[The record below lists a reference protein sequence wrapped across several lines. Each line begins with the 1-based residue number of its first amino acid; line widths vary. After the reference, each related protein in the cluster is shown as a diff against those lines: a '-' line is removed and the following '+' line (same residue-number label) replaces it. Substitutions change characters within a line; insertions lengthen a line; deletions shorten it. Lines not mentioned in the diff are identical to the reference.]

1 MILVRVAVVKYTRN
15 AAWQKLRK
23 FNKVSIMKTNFLMKK
38 HLLAVFVVTLCS
50 LILTDGLSAQNGVF
64 SARGASQKSPEL
76 SRQIAAT
83 NSTEE
88 ISATNESAS
97 GDSIFGSKSL
107 LEIIR
112 NGGPLM
118 IPIGICSIVLL
129 VFVFERFISLR
140 KGRIIPRPF
149 VKRFLKQLEEGQL
162 DQESAL
168 ERCIENPSPVSEV
181 FAAAVTKWGRPSVE
195 VEQSILD
202 SGERVTTSLRRYLRL
217 INGIATVCPLLGLL
231 GTVVGMI
238 QAFDA
243 IGSVAAS
250 STDPKVLIAT
260 GISQALLTTA
270 AGMSVAIP
278 ALIAYLFFVGRVDR
292 LVVEIDALG
301 QKVVNLIASD
311 AVRMAGRNKTSKS
324 KRTRKTQSAAA

>member
-1 MILVRVAVVKYTRN
+1 MMQYLSQKQLLLVALVA
-15 AAWQKLRK
+15 L
-23 FNKVSIMKTNFLMKK
+23 
-38 HLLAVFVVTLCS
+38 FVVGTFVVS
-50 LILTDGLSAQNGVF
+50 GPAHGQSNSIGQGTPA
-64 SARGASQKSPEL
+64 AETEL
-76 SRQIAAT
+76 EEAGEESIVAT
-83 NSTEE
+83 RT
-88 ISATNESAS
+88 
-97 GDSIFGSKSL
+97 L

-118 IPIGICSIVLL
+118 IPIGICSIILL

-140 KGRIIPRPF
+140 RGRIIPGPF
-149 VKRFLKQLEEGQL
+149 VKRFLKQLEDGQL
-162 DQESAL
+162 DQEAAI

-195 VEQSILD
+195 VEQAILD
-202 SGERVTTSLRRYLRL
+202 SGERMTTSLRRYLRL

-243 IGSVAAS
+243 IGSVSATT
-250 STDPKVLIAT
+250 TDPKLLIAT

-270 AGMSVAIP
+270 AGMTVAIP
-278 ALIAYLFFVGRVDR
+278 ALIAYLFFVGKVDR

-301 QKVVNLIASD
+301 QKVVNLVASD
-311 AVRMAGRNKTSKS
+311 AVRLDSSRK
-324 KRTRKTQSAAA
+324 KRTKTKRTSNAAA